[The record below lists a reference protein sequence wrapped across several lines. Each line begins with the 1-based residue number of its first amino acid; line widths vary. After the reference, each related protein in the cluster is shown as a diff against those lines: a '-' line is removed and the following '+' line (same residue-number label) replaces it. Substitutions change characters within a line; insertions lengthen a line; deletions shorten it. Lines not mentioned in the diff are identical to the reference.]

1 MEHRIHAPAQ
11 IVKKPKKLSFSL
23 GQHQVLFGLTFCLL
37 AGVLAGALYYKYHA
51 ASGFY
56 TQAFTQYR
64 QSVSGGFFTVLL
76 DSVLKILPYA
86 AGVFLSGTCMA
97 GMLLAPVITAVC
109 GYNFGVLSGHL
120 YAAYKLNGIMFH
132 LLLVCPWATVLSSG
146 RLLSAREA
154 VGFSVSIARL
164 AFPGRHTAM
173 LDRDFKLYCTRQ
185 LFVLLYFSAAALLRT
200 VLSCCFGSFF
210 SF

>member
-64 QSVSGGFFTVLL
+64 QSVSGGFFT
-76 DSVLKILPYA
+76 
-86 AGVFLSGTCMA
+86 
-97 GMLLAPVITAVC
+97 
-109 GYNFGVLSGHL
+109 
-120 YAAYKLNGIMFH
+120 AAYKLNGIMFH
-132 LLLVCPWATVLSSG
+132 LLLVCPWATVLSIG
-146 RLLSAREA
+146 LLLSAREA